1 MRALLVL
8 LGLAWAGSAA
18 AESSVARVA
27 ELLAA
32 PQAPDGV
39 VFEIMQ
45 WEDRSWDWAVPL
57 LDRHVAD
64 LRARFP
70 GLDVAL
76 VSHGAELFELTRA
89 AGLAETAALR
99 QLAELHRAGVRLHVC
114 GEYASWKQLGQDDF
128 LSFVDV
134 APSGSAQLADYVRLG
149 FVPIRLESNH
159 ALD

>member
-1 MRALLVL
+1 MRFVLLVM
-8 LGLAWAGSAA
+8 GLSWAGVAA
-18 AESSVARVA
+18 AQSSLSRVA

-32 PQAPDGV
+32 TDAPEGV

-57 LDRHVAD
+57 LDRHVGE

-70 GLDVAL
+70 GLDMAL
-76 VSHGAELFELTRA
+76 VSHGAELFELTHA
-89 AGLAETAALR
+89 AGLDQTAALR
-99 QLAELHRAGVRLHVC
+99 QLAELQRAGIAIHIC
-114 GEYASWKQLGQDDF
+114 GEYARWKHLGADDF

-149 FVPIRLESNH
+149 FVPIRLEPPH

>member
-1 MRALLVL
+1 MKFVLLL
-8 LGLAWAGSAA
+8 LGLSWAGVSAA
-18 AESSVARVA
+18 QSSLPRVA

-32 PQAPDGV
+32 GEAPDGV

-57 LDRHVAD
+57 LDRHVGE

-89 AGLAETAALR
+89 AGLDQTAALR
-99 QLAELHRAGVRLHVC
+99 QLAELQRAGLTIHVC
-114 GEYASWKQLGQDDF
+114 GEYARWKQLGSDDF
-128 LSFVDV
+128 LPFVDV
-134 APSGSAQLADYVRLG
+134 APSGSAQLADYIRLG
-149 FVPIRLESNH
+149 FVPVRLESPH
-159 ALD
+159 APD